1 MTGFFLCCAFAE
13 HACTFSAATH
23 CQPTSGPCVHS
34 FQHLCI
40 FQASSVR
47 TCVST
52 IFSSTMSSLNARQ
65 LGFMHVGTS
74 QPVCHHTLHAILT
87 HVGVRPG
94 VAQKHCPGY
103 NWLPQCTWS
112 LRHAHRRPCK
122 SDRPHQ
128 GGVHVSLPARD
139 RTLPPDAV
147 SQVHMHFCVHE
158 TLTMWTVSI
167 NCMPGMGSWLQPVMP
182 SCAQGWIE
190 MAHRV
195 AQQSC
200 AVFPSSTLW

>member
-1 MTGFFLCCAFAE
+1 MYLYLLGHVFL
-13 HACTFSAATH
+13 
-23 CQPTSGPCVHS
+23 V
-34 FQHLCI
+34 L
-40 FQASSVR
+40 
-47 TCVST
+47 T
-52 IFSSTMSSLNARQ
+52 IFIYNFFTQRMAVWLYA
-65 LGFMHVGTS
+65 HVGTS
-74 QPVCHHTLHAILT
+74 QHVCHHTLHAILT

-94 VAQKHCPGY
+94 VAEKHYPGY

-182 SCAQGWIE
+182 SCAQGWID
-190 MAHRV
+190 MVHRV
-195 AQQSC
+195 AQHTC
-200 AVFPSSTLW
+200 VVFPSSTLWVVSRSHMRCKLLYVVLHNIFVTS